1 MSLPAESLSAG
12 TLPASFPVTTFE
24 NDAAYEELVIVSDV
38 AFTAR
43 CDCHGLPYT
52 GLATIGY
59 LPGDRIV
66 GLSKIVRLVEHYAA
80 EGAEPARL
88 ANVVAD
94 ALQQTLHTPGLGV
107 VVDTGP
113 SCGDTS
119 VDGAHQI
126 TTATRGRL
134 REHSTTRNEFLVR
147 ARPRRRHP

>member
-1 MSLPAESLSAG
+1 MSLPAE
-12 TLPASFPVTTFE
+12 TIPVASRVTTFE

-38 AFTAR
+38 AFAAR

-52 GLATIGY
+52 GRATVGY

-66 GLSKIVRLVEHYAA
+66 GLSKLARLIEHYA
-80 EGAEPARL
+80 EGAKPVRL

-94 ALQQTLHTPGLGV
+94 ALQEAARSPGVGV
-107 VVDTGP
+107 VVEAGP
-113 SCGDTS
+113 TCGDAAL
-119 VDGAHQI
+119 DGAHQI

-134 REHSTTRNEFLVR
+134 RERSTARSEFLIR